1 MFLNLT
7 SKIQQL
13 KSIGREKVNLNLKLK
28 ALLSLHNLK
37 ETQLC
42 YKDIVQIK
50 ALIQT
55 INTPKIPEKNT
66 VLYFT
71 EDGHNSSIIEFLQPN
86 NF

>member
-1 MFLNLT
+1 MFLNMT

-13 KSIGREKVNLNLKLK
+13 KSIGKEKVNLNLQLK

-42 YKDIVQIK
+42 YKNIVQIK
-50 ALIQT
+50 ALIQI
-55 INTPKIPEKNT
+55 INTPKIHEKNT
-66 VLYFT
+66 VQYFT